1 MKGSAKAHYEGI
13 KAFSETDQIEDLKSI
28 TIPMLVMQGDDDQ
41 VVPYQAVA
49 IMQDH
54 LLQNSQLIIY
64 EGFSHGMLTVNA
76 DVVNADLLKF
86 VES

>member
-1 MKGSAKAHYEGI
+1 MMGSAEAHYEGI
-13 KAFSETDQIEDLKSI
+13 KAFSETDQTEDLKSI
-28 TIPMLVMQGDDDQ
+28 TVPMLVVQGDDDQ
-41 VVPYQAVA
+41 VVPYQAAA
-49 IMQDH
+49 IMQDQ

>member
-1 MKGSAKAHYEGI
+1 MGSAKAHYEGI
-13 KAFSETDQIEDLKSI
+13 KAFSETNQTEGLKSI
-28 TIPMLVMQGDDDQ
+28 IIPMLVMQGDDDQ
-41 VVPYQAVA
+41 VVPYQAAA

-54 LLQNSQLIIY
+54 LLQNSQLTIY
-64 EGFSHGMLTVNA
+64 EGFSYGMLMVNA